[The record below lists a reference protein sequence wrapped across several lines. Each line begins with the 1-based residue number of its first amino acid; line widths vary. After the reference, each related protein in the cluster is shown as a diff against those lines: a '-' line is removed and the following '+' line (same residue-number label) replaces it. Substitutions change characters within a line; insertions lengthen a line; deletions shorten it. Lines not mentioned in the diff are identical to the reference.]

1 MQTTAHPATGIELN
15 GSRRSADAPSSE
27 AAAPARHALLIVEDD
42 AAFSRELADLLV
54 MHQDFAVRVAADG
67 RTALAMADEGP
78 FDLILIDIGLPDM
91 DGRDLCRLMRRRG
104 VKLPIL
110 MLTAYAGDADHVLGL
125 ESGANGYLVK
135 PVRIALLLAH
145 IRALLRQHELSDDAT
160 FTIGPYRFRPATKM
174 LVDRT
179 RRRKVHLTEREAA
192 IVKFLYRMGDR
203 PVPRA
208 TLLDEVWGYNA
219 RVETHTLETHIYR
232 LRQKIELT
240 PRQPTLLLTEEG
252 GYRLK
257 R

>member
-1 MQTTAHPATGIELN
+1 
-15 GSRRSADAPSSE
+15 
-27 AAAPARHALLIVEDD
+27 
-42 AAFSRELADLLV
+42 
-54 MHQDFAVRVAADG
+54 
-67 RTALAMADEGP
+67 
-78 FDLILIDIGLPDM
+78 M
-91 DGRDLCRLMRRRG
+91 DGRDLCRLVRRRG
-104 VKLPIL
+104 MKLPIL
-110 MLTAYAGDADHVLGL
+110 LVTALAAEADLVLGL
-125 ESGANGYLVK
+125 DSGANDYLVK
-135 PVRIALLLAH
+135 PFRAAVLLAN

-160 FTIGPYRFRPATKM
+160 FTIGPYRFRPATKL
-174 LVDRT
+174 LVDHT
-179 RRRKVHLTEREAA
+179 HRRKVLLTEREAA

-203 PVPRA
+203 PVARA